1 MFFHRMKWNCLDAF
15 NASATLRGTPL
26 WYPLSQ
32 FPATRHYLL
41 PSISPSVSSLLLLF
55 FIVYFLL
62 HVPFSPP
69 SHFRVFLLSSSFAFP
84 FLFLFSLSL
93 SFFPPRCVFSPPLF
107 LSGARTLEKRKM
119 VTREDTGGRGTWI
132 RFNESTRGI
141 QSPSPILPPVARTA
155 PAEKRFRF
163 IKNGGRAT
171 PSKNDRLWD
180 SQQLCFPF

>member
-1 MFFHRMKWNCLDAF
+1 MVPSLAISR
-15 NASATLRGTPL
+15 NAPL
-26 WYPLSQ
+26 
-32 FPATRHYLL
+32 
-41 PSISPSVSSLLLLF
+41 
-55 FIVYFLL
+55 
-62 HVPFSPP
+62 PP
-69 SHFRVFLLSSSFAFP
+69 SLYLSLCLIPPPP
-84 FLFLFSLSL
+84 FFYRLFLAPCSLFPPLSL
-93 SFFPPRCVFSPPLF
+93 SRFSPLFIFRFSFSFSFFPFPLFFPPRCVFSPPLF

>member
-1 MFFHRMKWNCLDAF
+1 MLAVFFHRMKWNCLDAF

-32 FPATRHYLL
+32 FPATRHYPL

-69 SHFRVFLLSSSFAFP
+69 P
-84 FLFLFSLSL
+84 LSL
-93 SFFPPRCVFSPPLF
+93 SRFSPLFIFRFSFSFSFFPFPLFFPPLF

>member
-1 MFFHRMKWNCLDAF
+1 MVPSLAISR
-15 NASATLRGTPL
+15 NAPL
-26 WYPLSQ
+26 
-32 FPATRHYLL
+32 
-41 PSISPSVSSLLLLF
+41 
-55 FIVYFLL
+55 
-62 HVPFSPP
+62 PP
-69 SHFRVFLLSSSFAFP
+69 SLYLSLCLIPPPP
-84 FLFLFSLSL
+84 FFYRLFLAPRSLPPPPLSL
-93 SFFPPRCVFSPPLF
+93 SRFSPLFIFRFSFSFSFFPFPLFFPPRCVFSPPLF

>member
-1 MFFHRMKWNCLDAF
+1 MVPSLAISR
-15 NASATLRGTPL
+15 NAPL
-26 WYPLSQ
+26 
-32 FPATRHYLL
+32 
-41 PSISPSVSSLLLLF
+41 
-55 FIVYFLL
+55 
-62 HVPFSPP
+62 PP
-69 SHFRVFLLSSSFAFP
+69 SLYLSLCLIPPPP
-84 FLFLFSLSL
+84 FFYRLFLAPRSLPPLSL
-93 SFFPPRCVFSPPLF
+93 SRFSPLFIFRFSFSFSFFPFPLFFPPRCVFSPPLF

>member
-1 MFFHRMKWNCLDAF
+1 MVPSLAISRNAPLPPSLYLSLCLIPPPPFFYRLFLAPR
-15 NASATLRGTPL
+15 S
-26 WYPLSQ
+26 
-32 FPATRHYLL
+32 LL
-41 PSISPSVSSLLLLF
+41 PP
-55 FIVYFLL
+55 
-62 HVPFSPP
+62 
-69 SHFRVFLLSSSFAFP
+69 
-84 FLFLFSLSL
+84 LSL
-93 SFFPPRCVFSPPLF
+93 SRFSPLFIFRFSFSFSFFPFPLFFPPRCVFSPPLF

>member
-32 FPATRHYLL
+32 FPATRHYPL

-55 FIVYFLL
+55 FIVYFLF
-62 HVPFSPP
+62 HVPFFPP
-69 SHFRVFLLSSSFAFP
+69 LTFAF
-84 FLFLFSLSL
+84 FSSLHLSLFLFFF
-93 SFFPPRCVFSPPLF
+93 FFPFPSLFSTAMRVFSTAF